1 MVGNGVNFVNFAQ
14 AEIRSLGRAIPAR
27 RITNKEWEDLTGA
40 APEWII
46 SNTGIETRARIGAEE
61 STVDLGLKAA
71 REALGDFDAAALDF
85 VLVATNSQPY
95 LFPSTASLLQK
106 ELGAVRATSMDLQAG
121 CTGWLYGLRLAT
133 SLIESGQAQSVLVV
147 GTEALTRF
155 LNYHDRNGVLFGD
168 GAGAALVLPG
178 HGGSRLPSPL
188 FATRTR
194 PSLCMQ
200 LPSIYQEHL
209 NAMEDY
215 QAGRDMSKVDRP
227 IPTMDGKQALKLA
240 LELFDELTGE
250 LNEALKSH
258 GLSLRDVDRFVPHQT
273 STLII
278 QALCKRLGYPYE
290 EVPLVLPELGGIST
304 ACLAT
309 GSLAGPAFKK
319 GELIL
324 YYSYGAGF
332 TAGAALFEW
341 TV

>member
-1 MVGNGVNFVNFAQ
+1 MNFAQ

-147 GTEALTRF
+147 GT
-155 LNYHDRNGVLFGD
+155 
-168 GAGAALVLPG
+168 
-178 HGGSRLPSPL
+178 
-188 FATRTR
+188 
-194 PSLCMQ
+194 
-200 LPSIYQEHL
+200 
-209 NAMEDY
+209 
-215 QAGRDMSKVDRP
+215 
-227 IPTMDGKQALKLA
+227 
-240 LELFDELTGE
+240 
-250 LNEALKSH
+250 
-258 GLSLRDVDRFVPHQT
+258 
-273 STLII
+273 
-278 QALCKRLGYPYE
+278 
-290 EVPLVLPELGGIST
+290 
-304 ACLAT
+304 
-309 GSLAGPAFKK
+309 
-319 GELIL
+319 
-324 YYSYGAGF
+324 
-332 TAGAALFEW
+332 
-341 TV
+341 